1 MNDKELRDL
10 SREELLKVIKI
21 FSRNWITLD
30 GLWFLGVEDEFGLE
44 AAVKLD
50 EQMWSKQAG
59 IEARRMRRALD
70 IKQKGPIG
78 VAQAY
83 SLLTACAAD
92 TFVPELSGTPER
104 LRVRINHCNAQEARE
119 RLGRPIFPCKPVGL
133 AIFNSLIKEVDPQV
147 TVKCLLCPPDPVTGS
162 YWCEWELTPE

>member
-1 MNDKELRDL
+1 MNDKELREL

-21 FSRNWITLD
+21 FARNWITLD

-59 IEARRMRRALD
+59 NEARRMRKALN

-119 RLGRPIFPCKPVGL
+119 RLGRSIFPCKPVGL
-133 AIFNSLIKEVDPQV
+133 AIFNSLIKEVGPQV
-147 TVKCLLCPPDPVTGS
+147 KVKCLICPPDPVTGS

>member
-10 SREELLKVIKI
+10 SREDLLKVIKI

-59 IEARRMRRALD
+59 IEARRMR
-70 IKQKGPIG
+70 
-78 VAQAY
+78 
-83 SLLTACAAD
+83 
-92 TFVPELSGTPER
+92 
-104 LRVRINHCNAQEARE
+104 
-119 RLGRPIFPCKPVGL
+119 
-133 AIFNSLIKEVDPQV
+133 
-147 TVKCLLCPPDPVTGS
+147 
-162 YWCEWELTPE
+162 